1 MAYLMRDDI
10 SVGEVAT
17 AAEAPFHVLEEGRI
31 EIDLLVSRA
40 IERAHGRLGATAA
53 RSGPPTIED
62 ELWLG
67 IGNPFLPWQDFR
79 PNGFVRRENGGDEL
93 AHVVGGRPGLSWLH
107 RVGLAALAHAVHHFR
122 AADQKSGIDAERP
135 AEEAQ
140 NHHGSNSKTAL
151 AGHAATAAPVL
162 DIVRT
167 AEILPSHKRLPLV
180 ILSHPAGATSRTTKL
195 EVHGAHCVRK
205 WGRLSPASAG
215 DAHMPRNRGLRVL
228 AIDDE
233 IMAL

>member
-53 RSGPPTIED
+53 RGGPPAIQD

-93 AHVVGGRPGLSWLH
+93 AHVVGGRLPRRGRAGL
-107 RVGLAALAHAVHHFR
+107 RALAHVVQLFR
-122 AADQKSGIDAERP
+122 AADQKPRIDAERP
-135 AEEAQ
+135 AEETQ

-162 DIVRT
+162 DIGRT
-167 AEILPSHKRLPLV
+167 AEILPLHVRLSLV
-180 ILSHPAGATSRTTKL
+180 ISSHPAWTQRVT
-195 EVHGAHCVRK
+195 
-205 WGRLSPASAG
+205 
-215 DAHMPRNRGLRVL
+215 RNNS
-228 AIDDE
+228 
-233 IMAL
+233 